1 MSLTLDPEITLIFGV
16 SLTLMSDATTANR
29 LALGEQNMDF
39 TIPLFAIVSLRQV
52 TIFEQ
57 GTTNRWTLNV
67 GAGHGTLLVS
77 FYIPSINSSNPIVL
91 KYHLDAQDPQIST
104 SSSEFISEQ
113 LFILDHYLDV

>member
-57 GTTNRWTLNV
+57 DTTNRWTPNV

-104 SSSEFISEQ
+104 SSSEFTSEQ